1 MAFCTLAPAI
11 IGYAAAQPGYTCFTA
26 TEVSCVAGE
35 GVTGKVKGHTVAV
48 GSARLA
54 VQTLLESP
62 ALITDPGCAGPH
74 ALAVAAQ
81 EECIRAAVAEWG
93 GKGATTCFVLVDGRL
108 TCVLAAKD
116 ETRPTAA
123 EAVEQLA
130 QRHVTCA
137 MLTGDNGGTAAAVAQ
152 QLHLDPKHVHYE
164 LLPQDKLKLVKCY
177 TRGCPLIPRNHTSD
191 RGTGPAAAPAQ
202 GSSANPAHHVVVV
215 IDGVTTEEQTR
226 GRSKSAIVAHVGDGI
241 NDAPALPWQMS
252 A

>member
-1 MAFCTLAPAI
+1 MTARACV
-11 IGYAAAQPGYTCFTA
+11 CSFTA

-137 MLTGDNGGTAAAVAQ
+137 MLTG
-152 QLHLDPKHVHYE
+152 KHWSGFCKHHE
-164 LLPQDKLKLVKCY
+164 ILCSS
-177 TRGCPLIPRNHTSD
+177 HTSQ
-191 RGTGPAAAPAQ
+191 R
-202 GSSANPAHHVVVV
+202 
-215 IDGVTTEEQTR
+215 TR
-226 GRSKSAIVAHVGDGI
+226 CY
-241 NDAPALPWQMS
+241 
-252 A
+252 